1 MHDDVIRKNLQLAI
15 KAQIEKIFSNENH
28 ESNLIVLPISAYV
41 LKGIDYKSIQE

>member
-1 MHDDVIRKNLQLAI
+1 MHDDIIQKNLQLAI
-15 KAQIEKIFSNENH
+15 KAQIEKVFSKENH